1 MKTLYMDHSATTPT
15 DQAVVEAMLPYF
27 TEIYGNAS
35 SIHSVGQEA
44 KRALEQAR
52 EHVAKLIG
60 ASPTEIIF
68 TSGGTEA
75 DNQAIIGFLEKN
87 TLKGKHLITSA
98 IEHHAVLDT
107 CKYLEKK
114 GYELTILPVNNEGY
128 VELATLKAALK
139 SDTVLVSIMHAN
151 NEISTIQNIK
161 QLAEIAH
168 ANGSFFHT
176 DAVQTVGK
184 IPIDVQKLGVDML
197 SLSAHKFYG
206 PKGIGALYVK
216 RGLRIGS
223 FLHGGA
229 QERNRRA
236 STENIPAI
244 VGLGKA
250 AELAL
255 HDQEKEATRLLSLT
269 EELISGILANVP
281 QSRLTG
287 EQTPANRLPGLVSF
301 CFDYVEGE
309 SILLMLDS
317 FGIKG
322 SSGSACT
329 SGSLEP
335 SHVLLAIGIPIEVA
349 HGSLRLSLGHSTTGD
364 DVVNVVTVL
373 PGILKTLRSM
383 SPLTPKNN
391 CCCADGPC
399 CTR

>member
-1 MKTLYMDHSATTPT
+1 MKTIYMDHSATTPT
-15 DQAVVEAMLPYF
+15 DKAVVEAMLPYF
-27 TEIYGNAS
+27 SEVYGNAS

-44 KRALEQAR
+44 KFALEQAR
-52 EHVAKLIG
+52 ENIAKLIG
-60 ASPTEIIF
+60 ASPKEIIF

-75 DNQAIIGFLEKN
+75 DNQAIISFLEKN
-87 TLKGKHLITSA
+87 DQKGKHLITSA
-98 IEHHAVLDT
+98 IEHHAILDT

-114 GYELTILPVNNEGY
+114 GYELSILPVNHDGY
-128 VELATLKAALK
+128 VELTTLQDALRP
-139 SDTVLVSIMHAN
+139 DTVLVSIMHAN
-151 NEISTIQNIK
+151 NEIGTIQNIK
-161 QLAEIAH
+161 ELAEIAH

-184 IPIDVQKLGVDML
+184 IPIDVKKLGIDML

-206 PKGIGALYVK
+206 PKGVGALYVK

-223 FLHGGA
+223 FLHGGS

-244 VGLGKA
+244 VGLAKA
-250 AELAL
+250 AILAFD
-255 HDQEKEATRLLSLT
+255 DQEQEVKRLLSLT
-269 EELISGILANVP
+269 EKLITGILANVP
-281 QSRLTG
+281 ESRLTG
-287 EQTPANRLPGLVSF
+287 EQNPAKRLPGLVSF

-349 HGSLRLSLGHSTTGD
+349 HGSLRLSLGHSTTEED
-364 DVVNVVTVL
+364 VEHVVNVL

-391 CCCADGPC
+391 RCCSDVPC
-399 CTR
+399 CIR